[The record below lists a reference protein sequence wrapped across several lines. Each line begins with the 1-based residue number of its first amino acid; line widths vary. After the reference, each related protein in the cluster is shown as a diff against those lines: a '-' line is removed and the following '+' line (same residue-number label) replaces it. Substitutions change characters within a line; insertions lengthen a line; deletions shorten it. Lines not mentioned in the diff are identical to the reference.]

1 MPSFDVVS
9 ELAWGEVD
17 NALNQANKELSQR
30 YDFRGTDATVE
41 KTETGLLVRANV
53 EDRVRAALTV
63 LEEKLVR
70 RKVSL
75 LYFAPK
81 DPEPGPKNTMK
92 IVVEAKEGIEREKA
106 KEIIQLVKDAK
117 LKVQAAIQD
126 NMVRVTGKKKDD
138 LQAAIQLLRGAELG
152 IELQF
157 KNFRD

>member
-17 NALNQANKELSQR
+17 NAINQANKELSQR
-30 YDFRGTDATVE
+30 FDFRGTEASVE
-41 KTETGLLVRANV
+41 KTEAGLVIRANV
-53 EDRVRAALTV
+53 EDRVRAALGV

-81 DPEPGPKNTMK
+81 DPEPGPKGTMK
-92 IVVEAKEGIEREKA
+92 MLVEITEGIERDKA
-106 KEIIQLVKDAK
+106 KELVQLVKDSK
-117 LKVQAAIQD
+117 LKVQATIQD
-126 NMVRVTGKKKDD
+126 TIVRITGKKKDD
-138 LQAAIQLLRGAELG
+138 LQSALQMLRAAELG
-152 IELQF
+152 IELQY

>member
-9 ELAWGEVD
+9 ELSWGEVD
-17 NALNQANKELSQR
+17 NAINQANKELSQR
-30 YDFRGTDATVE
+30 FDFRGTDAAVE
-41 KTETGLLVRANV
+41 KTETGLVIRANV
-53 EDRVRAALTV
+53 EDRVRAALGV

-81 DPEPGPKNTMK
+81 DPEPGPKGTMK
-92 IVVEAKEGIEREKA
+92 MVVDITEGIERDKA
-106 KEIIQLVKDAK
+106 KELILLVKDSK

-126 NMVRVTGKKKDD
+126 NMVRITGKKRDD
-138 LQAAIQLLRGAELG
+138 LQAAIQLLRGADLG
-152 IELQF
+152 IELQY

>member
-9 ELAWGEVD
+9 ELSWGEVD
-17 NALNQANKELSQR
+17 NAINQAHKELSQR
-30 YDFRGTDATVE
+30 FDFRGTDASIE
-41 KTETGLLVRANV
+41 KTDEGLVVRANV
-53 EDRVRAALTV
+53 EDRVRAALGV

-75 LYFAPK
+75 LYFAPQ
-81 DPEPGPKNTMK
+81 DPEPGPKGTMK
-92 IVVEAKEGIEREKA
+92 MLVKITEGIERDKA
-106 KEIIQLVKDAK
+106 KELVQVVKDSK

-126 NMVRVTGKKKDD
+126 ATVRITGKKKDD
-138 LQAAIQLLRGAELG
+138 LQAAMQMLRAADLG